1 MEKGVTI
8 NFLAEA
14 QNLFDYSQHL
24 RRDFHVH
31 PELGFKEVR
40 TASVVARELNDLGLD
55 VATGIADTGVVA
67 TIDSRKP
74 GKVCM
79 LRFDMDALPILE
91 ETDTVYASRN
101 PGVMHACGHDG
112 HVAIGLTAARI
123 IAKHRDQFEGSIK
136 LVFQPAEE
144 GLGGAEKMIREGVLY
159 HPRPDYALGI
169 HVWNE
174 KPLGWL
180 GISSGPVMA
189 ASEIF
194 RFVVRGKGGHGALPS
209 STIDPILVSA
219 EIISALQSLVSRNV
233 HPLKTAV
240 VSVTAVH
247 GGQTFNVIP
256 QEVELKGTIRTF
268 DADVREM
275 ILVRFNQV
283 VEGIASSMGCKVEIE
298 LHSLT
303 PALVNDEWVTKVVL
317 AKAKELWPEEPIE
330 ARYAT
335 MGSEDMAFFL
345 REIPG
350 CFIFI
355 GSTNKQLGLD
365 AAHHHPKFDFDE
377 NVLPRAAGLIASAA
391 FELLSN

>member
-1 MEKGVTI
+1 MKI
-8 NFLAEA
+8 NLLAEA
-14 QNLFDYSQHL
+14 ENLFDYSQQL
-24 RRDFHVH
+24 RRDFHMH

-40 TASVVARELNDLGLD
+40 TARVVARELGDLGLD

-91 ETDTVYASRN
+91 ETDTVYVSRS
-101 PGVMHACGHDG
+101 PGVMHACGHDA
-112 HVAIGLTAARI
+112 HVAIGLTAAKLI
-123 IAKHRDQFEGSIK
+123 IKYRHQFEGSIK

-144 GLGGAEKMIREGVLY
+144 GLGGAEKMIREGVLE
-159 HPRPDYALGI
+159 HPRPDYVLGI

-174 KPLGWL
+174 APLGWL

-194 RFVVRGKGGHGALPS
+194 RVVVRGRGGHGALPS
-209 STIDPILVSA
+209 STIDPILASA

-240 VSVTAVH
+240 VSVTAVN
-247 GGQTFNVIP
+247 GGQAFNVIP

-268 DADVREM
+268 DAAVREM
-275 ILVRFNQV
+275 ILTRFGQV
-283 VEGIASSMGCKVEIE
+283 VEGIAISMGCKAEIE

-303 PALVNDEWVTKVVL
+303 PALVNDEWVTKVVF

-335 MGSEDMAFFL
+335 MGSEDMAFYL

-355 GSTNKQLGLD
+355 GSANKKLGLD
-365 AAHHHPKFDFDE
+365 AAHHHPKFDIDE
-377 NVLPRAAGLIASAA
+377 NVLPRAAGLITSSA
-391 FELLSN
+391 FELLTN